1 MNYNN
6 RRTYSRKYQA
16 LQKAMEVKY
25 SGVVY
30 RALKKT
36 VSGFISHLK
45 TYGIESTR
53 HRVLNYVFNE
63 HIGPAI
69 RRLYLDAG
77 LMRAKEVRAEMR
89 LIERKVTLKGAS
101 VITSEALYRFPLS
114 EYEDNKLFEKRAS
127 FGTNDEL
134 THEIIDYLQ
143 RFLLE
148 KSVNPISQTTRE
160 WILRIISNGVQEGL
174 GADEIAK
181 EIEGSEFLRFQALRI
196 VRTETVRA
204 TNIGAMKAAEASPF
218 EVQKE
223 WIAAHDNRVRHSHRF
238 IDGQVVDYGQVFTN
252 GLLQPGDPTGP
263 ASETINCRCTVAFV
277 PKRENG
283 RLVRKQPIVASMIP
297 TQRPGI
303 FSRIASFLRTG

>member
-6 RRTYSRKYQA
+6 RRIYSRKYQQ

-36 VSGFISHLK
+36 VSGFISHLRI
-45 TYGIESTR
+45 YGIESAR
-53 HRVLNYVFNE
+53 HRVLNHVFNE

-69 RRLYLDAG
+69 RRLYLAAG

-89 LIERKVTLKGAS
+89 LIK
-101 VITSEALYRFPLS
+101 
-114 EYEDNKLFEKRAS
+114 EKRAS
-127 FGTNDEL
+127 FGTNEEL
-134 THEIIDYLQ
+134 THAIIDYLQ

-148 KSVNPISQTTRE
+148 KSVNPISQTTKD
-160 WILRIISNGVQEGL
+160 WILRMISNGVQEGL
-174 GADEIAK
+174 GADEIAR
-181 EIEGSEFLRFQALRI
+181 EIEGSDFLRYQALRI

-204 TNIGAMKAAEASPF
+204 TNVGAMKAAEASPF

-223 WIAAHDNRVRHSHRF
+223 WISAHDNRVRHSHRLV
-238 IDGQVVDYGQVFTN
+238 DGQVVEFNNRFSN
-252 GLLQPGDPTGP
+252 GLMQPGDPMGE
-263 ASETINCRCTVAFV
+263 AAETINCRCAVAFI

-283 RLVRKQPIVASMIP
+283 RLVRKLPGIHEVQQHPSLTA
-297 TQRPGI
+297 QRPGLLR
-303 FSRIASFLRTG
+303 RILEFLRTG